1 MQTEMK
7 TEVVL
12 CPNCK
17 EEVPKTLYCLN
28 CGYPLYKMQTPAAK
42 EEEKKAEV
50 SEPETTEPV
59 VAAEEKTEDT
69 TIDDFSIDNVMDEVE
84 DIDMKPEPVVT
95 EPEPIVTEP
104 EPIVAEPEP
113 IYTAPVEP
121 VTEPEVV
128 EPEPVTIEVAPV
140 VEDVTIYVEPEP
152 VYVPEP
158 EVEPAVPEP
167 VAAEPEP
174 VYEPEP
180 APVYQP
186 VVIENTPTPIM
197 EVKTEPEPLVVS
209 PEPTYTAPVEPVS
222 EPEPVVSEP
231 EPVIEAAP
239 VIDVAPEP
247 IYTAP
252 VEPVTEPEVVEP
264 EPVVSDPEPVIE
276 PEVVSTPEV
285 TPELVVEPSNMIEY
299 DPDPAIKELMGDFA
313 KNLSMKI
320 RLVDLLK
327 SGEVKKETFHRL
339 FESYLARGEH
349 LMNSRNE
356 MLERVKYELESKEKA
371 YNETKIGLEELKIKR
386 TIGDVSEGEY
396 KAKSPGL
403 EWDIN
408 KYENDVNQ
416 KNAEIA
422 YLSDISKVLSSEE
435 IDELNKK
442 GNDCLEGL
450 DQLAYSNILDP
461 ETAGRVKVSLE
472 EAIACL
478 KS

>member
-28 CGYPLYKMQTPAAK
+28 CGYPLYKMQSTPAAK
-42 EEEKKAEV
+42 DEEKKVEV
-50 SEPETTEPV
+50 SEPETTEPLV
-59 VAAEEKTEDT
+59 VEKTEDT

-84 DIDMKPEPVVT
+84 DIGMNPEPVHPA
-95 EPEPIVTEP
+95 EPAPLEP
-104 EPIVAEPEP
+104 EPIVAAVEPE
-113 IYTAPVEP
+113 YTAPVEP
-121 VTEPEVV
+121 V
-128 EPEPVTIEVAPV
+128 
-140 VEDVTIYVEPEP
+140 Y
-152 VYVPEP
+152 
-158 EVEPAVPEP
+158 
-167 VAAEPEP
+167 
-174 VYEPEP
+174 
-180 APVYQP
+180 
-186 VVIENTPTPIM
+186 
-197 EVKTEPEPLVVS
+197 
-209 PEPTYTAPVEPVS
+209 
-222 EPEPVVSEP
+222 EPEPVVSME
-231 EPVIEAAP
+231 
-239 VIDVAPEP
+239 
-247 IYTAP
+247 
-252 VEPVTEPEVVEP
+252 
-264 EPVVSDPEPVIE
+264 PEPVIE

-285 TPELVVEPSNMIEY
+285 ITEPVVETSNMIEY

-339 FESYLARGEH
+339 FESYLARGDH

-356 MLERVKYELESKEKA
+356 MLERVKYELSSKETS

-386 TIGDVSEGEY
+386 TIGDVTEGEY
-396 KAKSPGL
+396 NAKAPGL

-408 KYENDVNQ
+408 KYEKEVNQ

-422 YLSDISKVLSSEE
+422 YLSDISKVLSNEE
-435 IDELNKK
+435 IDELNQK
-442 GNDCLEGL
+442 GNNCLEGL

-461 ETAGRVKVSLE
+461 ETAGRVRVSLE

>member
-28 CGYPLYKMQTPAAK
+28 CGYPLYKMQSSPNCKEEVPKTLYCLNCGYPLYKMQSNPAAK
-42 EEEKKAEV
+42 VEEKKVEV
-50 SEPETTEPV
+50 LEPETIEPV
-59 VAAEEKTEDT
+59 VEEKTEDT

-84 DIDMKPEPVVT
+84 DIGMNPEPVHPA
-95 EPEPIVTEP
+95 EPTPLEP
-104 EPIVAEPEP
+104 EPIVA
-113 IYTAPVEP
+113 A
-121 VTEPEVV
+121 
-128 EPEPVTIEVAPV
+128 PEPVTIEVVPV
-140 VEDVTIYVEPEP
+140 AEDVIIMVEPEP
-152 VYVPEP
+152 VIEP
-158 EVEPAVPEP
+158 IAPEP
-167 VAAEPEP
+167 VVVESEP

-180 APVYQP
+180 TPVYQP

-197 EVKTEPEPLVVS
+197 EIKTEAEPLVVS
-209 PEPTYTAPVEPVS
+209 PEPVYTAPVEPVY
-222 EPEPVVSEP
+222 EP

-239 VIDVAPEP
+239 VIEVAPEP
-247 IYTAP
+247 VYTAP
-252 VEPVTEPEVVEP
+252 VEPVYE
-264 EPVVSDPEPVIE
+264 PEPVIE
-276 PEVVSTPEV
+276 PEVVTTPEV
-285 TPELVVEPSNMIEY
+285 ITEPVVETSNMIEY
-299 DPDPAIKELMGDFA
+299 DPDPAIKELMGNFA

-339 FESYLARGEH
+339 FESYLARGDH

-356 MLERVKYELESKEKA
+356 MLERVKYELSSKEKS
-371 YNETKIGLEELKIKR
+371 YNETK
-386 TIGDVSEGEY
+386 
-396 KAKSPGL
+396 
-403 EWDIN
+403 
-408 KYENDVNQ
+408 

-422 YLSDISKVLSSEE
+422 YLSDISKILSNEE
-435 IDELNKK
+435 INELNQK
-442 GNDCLEGL
+442 GNNCLEGL

-461 ETAGRVKVSLE
+461 ETAGRVRVSLE

>member
-28 CGYPLYKMQTPAAK
+28 CGYPLYKMQSTPAAK
-42 EEEKKAEV
+42 VEV
-50 SEPETTEPV
+50 SEPETIEPV
-59 VAAEEKTEDT
+59 VEEKTEDT

-84 DIDMKPEPVVT
+84 DIGMNPEPVHPA
-95 EPEPIVTEP
+95 EPAPLEP
-104 EPIVAEPEP
+104 EPIVAAPEP
-113 IYTAPVEP
+113 
-121 VTEPEVV
+121 VV
-128 EPEPVTIEVAPV
+128 SMEPEPVTIEVVPV
-140 VEDVTIYVEPEP
+140 VEDVTIMVEPEP
-152 VYVPEP
+152 VIEPIAPEPVVVEPEP
-158 EVEPAVPEP
+158 EPT
-167 VAAEPEP
+167 
-174 VYEPEP
+174 
-180 APVYQP
+180 PVYQP

-197 EVKTEPEPLVVS
+197 EIKTESEPLVVS
-209 PEPTYTAPVEPVS
+209 PEPVYTAPIEPVY
-222 EPEPVVSEP
+222 EPEPAISMEP
-231 EPVIEAAP
+231 EPVIEA
-239 VIDVAPEP
+239 
-247 IYTAP
+247 
-252 VEPVTEPEVVEP
+252 
-264 EPVVSDPEPVIE
+264 
-276 PEVVSTPEV
+276 EVVSTPEV
-285 TPELVVEPSNMIEY
+285 ITEPVVETSNMIEY

-339 FESYLARGEH
+339 FESYLARGDH

-356 MLERVKYELESKEKA
+356 MLERVKYELSSKEKS

-386 TIGDVSEGEY
+386 TIGDVTEGEY
-396 KAKSPGL
+396 NAKAPGL

-408 KYENDVNQ
+408 KYEKEVNQ

-422 YLSDISKVLSSEE
+422 YLSDISKVLSNEE
-435 IDELNKK
+435 INELNQK
-442 GNDCLEGL
+442 GNNCLEGL

-461 ETAGRVKVSLE
+461 ETAGRVRVSLE

>member
-28 CGYPLYKMQTPAAK
+28 CGYPLYKMQSTPAAK
-42 EEEKKAEV
+42 DEEKKVEV
-50 SEPETTEPV
+50 SKPETTEPLV
-59 VAAEEKTEDT
+59 EEKTEDT
-69 TIDDFSIDNVMDEVE
+69 PIDDFSIDNVMDEVE
-84 DIDMKPEPVVT
+84 DIGMNPEPVHPA
-95 EPEPIVTEP
+95 EPAPLEP
-104 EPIVAEPEP
+104 EPIVAAVEPE
-113 IYTAPVEP
+113 YTAPVEP
-121 VTEPEVV
+121 VYEPEPVV
-128 EPEPVTIEVAPV
+128 SMEPEPVTIEVVPV
-140 VEDVTIYVEPEP
+140 VEDVTIMVEPEP
-152 VYVPEP
+152 VYTPKPIIETIT
-158 EVEPAVPEP
+158 PEP
-167 VAAEPEP
+167 VVVESEP

-180 APVYQP
+180 TPVYQP

-197 EVKTEPEPLVVS
+197 EIKTEPEPLVVS
-209 PEPTYTAPVEPVS
+209 PEPVYTAPVEPIY
-222 EPEPVVSEP
+222 EPEPAVSEP

-239 VIDVAPEP
+239 VIEVAPEP
-247 IYTAP
+247 VYTAP
-252 VEPVTEPEVVEP
+252 VEPVYEP
-264 EPVVSDPEPVIE
+264 EPVVSMEPEPVIE

-285 TPELVVEPSNMIEY
+285 ITEPVVETSNMIEY

-339 FESYLARGEH
+339 FESYLARGDH

-356 MLERVKYELESKEKA
+356 MLERVKYELSSKETS

-386 TIGDVSEGEY
+386 TIGDVTEGEY
-396 KAKSPGL
+396 NAKAPGL

-408 KYENDVNQ
+408 KYEKEVNQ

-422 YLSDISKVLSSEE
+422 YLSDISKVLSNEE
-435 IDELNKK
+435 IDELNQK
-442 GNDCLEGL
+442 GNNCLEGL

-461 ETAGRVKVSLE
+461 ETAGRVRVSLE